1 MHKIL
6 CLNVSAF
13 NVKSEPAL
21 RGTAIVEP
29 I

>member
-1 MHKIL
+1 MDKVL
-6 CLNVSAF
+6 CLNVSAL
-13 NVKSEPAL
+13 NAKSESAL